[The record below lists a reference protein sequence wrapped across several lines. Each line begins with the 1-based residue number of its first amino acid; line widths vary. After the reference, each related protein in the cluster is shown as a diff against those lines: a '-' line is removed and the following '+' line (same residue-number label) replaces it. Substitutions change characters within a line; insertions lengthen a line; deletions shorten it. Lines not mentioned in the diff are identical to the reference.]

1 MSPLIM
7 AVTTAVAG
15 GLAVIDCAQ
24 AADLSPGPSPSVVTQ
39 AAYSWNGLYL
49 GLNAGYGSATD
60 AITAAGGGVSAAA
73 SQNVPGFVGGAQ
85 IGVNYQ
91 IGSVVWG
98 FEGDFNGSTQ
108 STSLNSGLVSGTSQ
122 MPWFGTLRGRLGFA
136 FDRSLIYATAGGVAG
151 ELNSNFTVSGVGTAA
166 TTHTFGTWTAG
177 GGFEYGITDNLSAR
191 IEYLYFDTGNVDTG
205 SIGPPTVAIASRLKD
220 NLVRAGLN
228 YRFPVAW

>member
-1 MSPLIM
+1 M
-7 AVTTAVAG
+7 
-15 GLAVIDCAQ
+15 

-108 STSLNSGLVSGTSQ
+108 STSLNYGPSVGDEPDAVVRHAAPG
-122 MPWFGTLRGRLGFA
+122 GLGFA
-136 FDRSLIYATAGGVAG
+136 FDRSTDLCDSRRRGRRAELQFHGVR
-151 ELNSNFTVSGVGTAA
+151 
-166 TTHTFGTWTAG
+166 G
-177 GGFEYGITDNLSAR
+177 GGCRDHDPYLRHLDGWRRGLNTASPTISAR
-191 IEYLYFDTGNVDTG
+191 EIEYLYFDTGNVDTG
-205 SIGPPTVAIASRLKD
+205 LDRPSDRCHRQPPERQSGAGRAELSIPGG
-220 NLVRAGLN
+220 LVSFTAAALA
-228 YRFPVAW
+228 P